1 MGENI
6 FRMSKNIEKV
16 PLAELQPDGTIK
28 SVLKDA
34 TLMDIIA
41 SSDPW
46 ASVTLDDGSVL
57 RYKHPVLKV
66 FKLVD
71 AYDEAGNPIYLM
83 QHSPMISASVPE
95 TQKKK

>member
-1 MGENI
+1 
-6 FRMSKNIEKV
+6 MSKKIERV

-28 SVLKDA
+28 NVLKNA
-34 TLMDIIA
+34 VLMDIMA
-41 SSDPW
+41 SNDPW
-46 ASVTLDDGSVL
+46 ASVTLDDGSEL

-71 AYDEAGNPIYLM
+71 VYDETGNPVYLM

-95 TQKKK
+95 DLKKKR